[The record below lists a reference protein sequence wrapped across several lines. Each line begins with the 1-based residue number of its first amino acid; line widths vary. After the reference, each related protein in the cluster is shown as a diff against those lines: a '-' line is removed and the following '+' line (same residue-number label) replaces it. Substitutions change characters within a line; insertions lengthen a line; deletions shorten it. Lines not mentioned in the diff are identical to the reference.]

1 MALVE
6 FDRVG
11 IVYRSA
17 NNAELHAVSDFNL
30 DVREN
35 EFVSIVGPSG
45 CGKSSV
51 LEASAALRT
60 VTSGQIRIR
69 GEAVRD
75 VPEGVSVVF
84 QEDSTFAWRSTMGN
98 VEFGLEAAGVSKS
111 RRREAAT
118 RMIDLVGLSG
128 FERAYPG
135 ELSGGMKQ
143 RVAIARALVTEP
155 ELLLMDEPFGALDEQ
170 TRLYLGGELRRIW
183 HSVGNTVVLVTHSIQ
198 EAVLLSTRVVVM
210 SARPGT
216 VRSIVEVPL
225 PDERAASFV
234 EREDFGRT
242 VAEIWRLL
250 RTEVNSAHADTSTH

>member
-17 NNAELHAVSDFNL
+17 NNADLHAVSDFNL

-60 VTSGQIRIR
+60 VTSGQIRKR
-69 GEAVRD
+69 GETVRD

-118 RMIDLVGLSG
+118 KMIDLVGLSG

-135 ELSGGMKQ
+135 ECPAP
-143 RVAIARALVTEP
+143 RRRANSIRCPRRESADLGYGLDHLVT
-155 ELLLMDEPFGALDEQ
+155 DN
-170 TRLYLGGELRRIW
+170 RLHRDAD
-183 HSVGNTVVLVTHSIQ
+183 SI
-198 EAVLLSTRVVVM
+198 R
-210 SARPGT
+210 
-216 VRSIVEVPL
+216 
-225 PDERAASFV
+225 
-234 EREDFGRT
+234 
-242 VAEIWRLL
+242 
-250 RTEVNSAHADTSTH
+250 